1 MSQRSYILDV
11 KGVLDPSLCCV
22 KEYCSKILILNVLQ
36 IERVVERFSLWK
48 ALWIKKVP
56 VTYLKRDPGVCDQ
69 NPYQKIL

>member
-11 KGVLDPSLCCV
+11 KGVLDPFLCCV

-36 IERVVERFSLWK
+36 IERVIESLSLWK